1 MSGMPETSVEAAVE
15 RFLLGFKTPAR
26 LLVAVSGGSD
36 STGLLLALH
45 AALAA
50 RRFPHITLFACTVD
64 HGLRA
69 GSDRE
74 ALAVAAFCARLG
86 IPHVIRRWEDSKPAT
101 GLQAAARAARYGLLK
116 DTALAEGADA
126 ILTGHTADDQRETI
140 AMRASRGGAGV
151 GLSGMAEAVLVDRA
165 VWVLR
170 PLINVDRGAIRT
182 YLLGAGETW
191 MDDPSNANT
200 SFERVRIR
208 QSMAAGTE
216 AGVELPAGDGA
227 GDRRVQAET
236 GARFLTEHVAVVES
250 AVGRLREEGIRLALA
265 EAATWRALLLLA
277 ATLGGRTFPVD
288 RERAERLRA
297 FLASGKLSRATAGGV
312 VFDRRADG
320 LYLYREARG
329 IAETVIHGDLE
340 VVWDGRYRISNTGP
354 APVTVRPG
362 PLVMPET
369 FGALPT
375 GVARRALKA
384 MPTVVAASGAETAE
398 NHAVVPLIAPYDRFL
413 PRFDLALADALADGF
428 GLPRFS
434 RPPNE

>member
-1 MSGMPETSVEAAVE
+1 MSGLPEASVEAAVE
-15 RFLLGFKTPAR
+15 RFLLGFAHPAR

-45 AALAA
+45 AVLASG
-50 RRFPHITLFACTVD
+50 RFPHISLSACTVD

-74 ALAVAAFCARLG
+74 ALAVAASCARLG
-86 IPHVIRRWEDSKPAT
+86 IPHVIRCWDDTKPAT

-116 DTALAEGADA
+116 ETAVAQGADA

-170 PLINVDRGAIRT
+170 PLISVDRHAIRT

-191 MDDPSNANT
+191 MDDPSNANRV
-200 SFERVRIR
+200 FERVRIR
-208 QSMAAGTE
+208 QSMAAGMA

-236 GARFLTEHVAVVES
+236 GARFLTRHVAVVES
-250 AVGRLREEGIRLALA
+250 AVGRLREEGIREALA
-265 EAATWRALLLLA
+265 EAAAWRALLLLA
-277 ATLGGRTFPVD
+277 ATVGGRTFPVD
-288 RERAERLRA
+288 RERADRLHT

-329 IAETVIHGDLE
+329 IAETVIPGGLE

-354 APVTVRPG
+354 VTVTIRPG
-362 PLVMPET
+362 RSTMPDA
-369 FGALPT
+369 FGTLPT
-375 GVARRALKA
+375 GVAQRALKA
-384 MPTVVAASGAETAE
+384 MPTVVAASGAETAA
-398 NHAVVPLIAPYDRFL
+398 NHAVVPVVAPYDRFL